1 MKRRASSVSR
11 LRASRSA
18 FLLRA
23 SRCAFLCF
31 SIAGLAHAEWLTTPS
46 RSVSIGD
53 SASPDAPVTSYA
65 YGPRARASLGVDLA
79 VLKVPR
85 EGSTWRFGGMALVA
99 FEDVDDHDPF
109 PGETVRN
116 AWEASAALSF
126 EDFARGALG
135 PGHTFE
141 VALGFGRRSAYALD
155 GFALDDAYQPD
166 DVPFGA
172 GGLYL
177 GTDAALRSPLGAR
190 FTSFSRLALRGY
202 ASGFA
207 DAAGT
212 SEIGNFLADAS
223 QQGAKWQASFE
234 LGLRFVAAPTLEPLA
249 RLYWEVIEPH
259 DDSAK
264 TLWLGRLLLGVGLP
278 SESWEAAP
286 FVDVEAGHGSGLAVN
301 RSELRLGTG
310 VRVYAR

>member
-1 MKRRASSVSR
+1 MKTRAWPI
-11 LRASRSA
+11 
-18 FLLRA
+18 FL
-23 SRCAFLCF
+23 LCF
-31 SIAGLAHAEWLTTPS
+31 SSAEVARAEWLTTPS
-46 RSVSIGD
+46 REISIGD

-65 YGPRARASLGVDLA
+65 YGPRARASLGGDLA
-79 VLKVPR
+79 VLSVPR
-85 EGSTWRFGGMALVA
+85 ERSIWRFGGMALIA
-99 FEDVDDHDPF
+99 FEDVDDHDPL
-109 PGETVRN
+109 PGEAVRS
-116 AWEASAALSF
+116 AWEASVAYAV
-126 EDFARGALG
+126 EDFARSALG

-141 VALGFGRRSAYALD
+141 VALGLGRRSAYAVD
-155 GFALDDAYQPD
+155 GFVLDDPYQPD

-177 GTDAALRSPLGAR
+177 GTDAALGSALGAR
-190 FTSFSRLALRGY
+190 FTTFARLGLRGY

-223 QQGAKWQASFE
+223 QQGAKWQGSFE
-234 LGLRFVAAPTLEPLA
+234 LGLRFAAAPRLEPLA

-278 SESWEAAP
+278 SEHWEASP
-286 FVDVEAGHGSGLAVN
+286 FIDIEAGHGSGIAVN
-301 RSELRLGTG
+301 RTELRLGTG
-310 VRVYAR
+310 VRIYAR